1 MTEFWADDTLITGRK
16 ALQTRKAVTL
26 IEALLGFP
34 STGNTKDS
42 AREGKRD
49 ALTHQHIHIDRAA
62 SDRQF
67 IAHRSI
73 QLRAHLFNRP
83 SHPSGI
89 NPLTRKPGL
98 IRHQI
103 HQ

>member
-1 MTEFWADDTLITGRK
+1 MTLVETLP
-16 ALQTRKAVTL
+16 
-26 IEALLGFP
+26 GFP

-42 AREGKRD
+42 AREGKRN
-49 ALTHQHIHIDRAA
+49 ALTHQRIHIDCAA

-73 QLRAHLFNRP
+73 QLRAHFFNRP

-89 NPLTRKPGL
+89 HPLTKEPGP
-98 IRHQI
+98 IQPQI

>member
-1 MTEFWADDTLITGRK
+1 MTL
-16 ALQTRKAVTL
+16 V
-26 IEALLGFP
+26 EALLGFP

-49 ALTHQHIHIDRAA
+49 ALTHQCIHIDCAA
-62 SDRQF
+62 ADRQF
-67 IAHRSI
+67 IAYRSI
-73 QLRAHLFNRP
+73 QLRAHFFNRP

-89 NPLTRKPGL
+89 HPLTKEHSP
-98 IRHQI
+98 IQSQI